1 MEQSPE
7 QWLAMMQERADEMV
21 RQSEQIQ
28 QQMQEMAETASDP
41 DGAVSVTVGAN
52 GALKDLQI
60 DQRAMRRS
68 AAELQATILKLAGQ
82 AQAAVAGRAVA
93 AVEPVAGTAGMDF
106 LRSQLPPEPEP
117 EVAATRRSES
127 DDYDDEPPQTYLR

>member
-7 QWLAMMQERADEMV
+7 QWLAMMQQRADEMV

-41 DGAVSVTVGAN
+41 DGTVSVTVGAN

-68 AAELQATILKLAGQ
+68 AADLRTTILQLAGQ
-82 AQAAVAGRAVA
+82 AQAAVAGRVVS
-93 AVEPVAGTAGMDF
+93 AVEPVAGTAGMEF

-117 EVAATRRSES
+117 EGTPSRRPEV
-127 DDYDDEPPQTYLR
+127 DDHDDEPPQSFLR

>member
-68 AAELQATILKLAGQ
+68 AAELQATILQLAGQ
-82 AQAAVAGRAVA
+82 AQAAVAGRVVS
-93 AVEPVAGTAGMDF
+93 AVEPVAGAAGMDF

-117 EVAATRRSES
+117 EAAATRRPAP
-127 DDYDDEPPQTYLR
+127 DDYDDEPPQTFLR